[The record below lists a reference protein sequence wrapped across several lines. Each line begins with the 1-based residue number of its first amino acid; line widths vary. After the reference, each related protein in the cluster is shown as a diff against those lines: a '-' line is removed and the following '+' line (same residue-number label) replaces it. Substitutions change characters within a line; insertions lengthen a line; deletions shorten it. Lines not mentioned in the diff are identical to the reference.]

1 MVQKSSLFAGFT
13 ELPSEDRFRPGKTLL
28 VPLHIHEAIRCRQD
42 LGGTPTAKPAVP
54 AKHLRPPP
62 PATPTQATG
71 PNDLATLRLDP
82 QHDLADAKALVA
94 RILAG
99 HLTGLDRF
107 SAKFCAEFMTA
118 TALRHAHSTENTWDY
133 VLKYPVDPDWDS
145 PKQIIS
151 DLLNIGHIQRCGEA
165 NLWITEAMRPVQNM
179 PEDSLGRLIRRCHEV
194 WVKAIAALDANNTK
208 PPKTRRTK
216 PPASI
221 PVFPPDAMAKAFSC
235 VEKMEEK
242 IRQQAERGLQ
252 LAQDND
258 GQRLLPNTRKAA
270 KNLEQLSADFENLAE
285 PIQHLQTQLA
295 LAGAIAPAEFRIA
308 PMLLLGDPGIGKTHL
323 ALQLANALGVPMDK
337 ISAGNAQGGFQLTGS
352 HASWNRAM
360 AGSVF
365 TLLSTGNSAAP
376 VMVIDEV
383 DKIGD
388 GQYPLLPVLLDL
400 LEHGTAKEFRDT
412 FYDLEF
418 DASRIIFILTA
429 NDLAEVPAPLLSRM
443 SVFHVPRPQP
453 AQRLRIIEG
462 ELASLRTKTRK
473 RIVLDATS
481 HELAERV
488 DMDLRQT
495 LRLVHEAFTRAMMA
509 GSTTATL
516 RLPAPAGRRP
526 VGFVSR
532 VA

>member
-1 MVQKSSLFAGFT
+1 MVQESSLFAGFT
-13 ELPSEDRFRPGKTLL
+13 ELPSEDRYRPGKTLL
-28 VPLHIHEAIRCRQD
+28 VPLHIHEAMQRRQD
-42 LGGTPTAKPAVP
+42 LGGTPTATPAPVT
-54 AKHLRPPP
+54 HDRPPP

-71 PNDLATLRLDP
+71 PNDLATIRLDP
-82 QHDLADAKALVA
+82 QHDLADAKALVG

-118 TALRHAHSTENTWDY
+118 TALHHAHSTENTWDF
-133 VLKYPVDPDWDS
+133 VLKYPVDPDFES
-145 PKQIIS
+145 LEQIIL
-151 DLLNIGHIQRCGEA
+151 DLLNTDHIQWHSEA
-165 NLWITEAMRPVQNM
+165 HRWIRETMQPVLRM
-179 PEDSLGRLIRRCHEV
+179 SDLDRLIRRSHGV
-194 WVKAIAALDANNTK
+194 WVKAIAALDAIGTDA
-208 PPKTRRTK
+208 PKTRRTK

-235 VEKMEEK
+235 VENMEKM

-270 KNLEQLSADFENLAE
+270 KNLEQLSANFENLAE

-295 LAGAIAPAEFRIA
+295 LAGAMAPAEFRIA

-323 ALQLANALGVPMDK
+323 AMQLANALGVPMDK

-352 HASWNRAM
+352 HASWTRAM

-365 TLLSTGNSAAP
+365 TLLSTGSSAAP

-400 LEHGTAKEFRDT
+400 LEPGTAKEFRDT

-429 NDLAEVPAPLLSRM
+429 NDITDIPAPLLSRM

-462 ELASLRTKTRK
+462 ELASLRTRTRK

-495 LRLVHEAFTRAMMA
+495 LRLVQEAFTRAMMA

-516 RLPAPAGRRP
+516 RLPAPTGRRLA
-526 VGFVSR
+526 GFVSR